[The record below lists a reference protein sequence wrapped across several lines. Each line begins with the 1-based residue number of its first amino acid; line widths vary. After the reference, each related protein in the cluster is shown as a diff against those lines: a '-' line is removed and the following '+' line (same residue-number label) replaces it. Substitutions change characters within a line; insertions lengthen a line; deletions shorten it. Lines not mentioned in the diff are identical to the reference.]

1 MCIVGTQR
9 DKHSK
14 LFNYLISNRT
24 KTVTQSLKQSQLIQ
38 PPISTDAVAGLTH
51 FLPGVSVED
60 GVESSDRMV
69 SRGDSVSRYL
79 QVTLTS
85 IPLVAADLLAI
96 SGAYLVATLATY
108 SFFGANYYWGLW
120 NNLFSVCLCHM
131 IVGMF
136 LGLFPASGMNP
147 VRELRSQ
154 ISSICASFVLL
165 IALNG
170 LVGQVTRNEILTIVL
185 AFPLT
190 VAIAPPARFSTRKI
204 VSRSKWWGEKVIIV
218 GMNQQARSIYKFM
231 AHHPQRGLKP
241 LGVVVENLS
250 EYWNA
255 EKSEHVELLGT
266 ADELVSICRKKQC
279 HWVIAAVADM
289 PESEI
294 QKILSKG
301 SLVPNLIVVD
311 SKLSMPTIWVDSF
324 DAAGLAGIHIRDRM
338 LFPFQRL
345 SKRLFDFTLSAMLL
359 ALISPLLFAIAL
371 FIKLMAPGPVFY
383 RHEGRIGRGG
393 KIFGAWKIRTMIVN
407 ADLVLKQHLAADP
420 EAREEWARDLKL
432 KNDPRIIPGIGHCL
446 RKTSLDEIPQLLNV
460 LKGEMSLVGPR
471 PIYTKQEVDKFSEMY
486 PLYLRVRP
494 GMTGLWQVSGRNNT
508 SYEDRI
514 QLDTYYVRNWSLWLD
529 YFILLRTVRTVLF
542 REGSY

>member
-1 MCIVGTQR
+1 VLNPNAR
-9 DKHSK
+9 PFW
-14 LFNYLISNRT
+14 LFNYLIFNRQ
-24 KTVTQSLKQSQLIQ
+24 KFVAQSSQLIQ
-38 PPISTDAVAGLTH
+38 PLISTDAVSGLTH
-51 FLPGVSVED
+51 FVPGVSVQD
-60 GVESSDRMV
+60 GVESSDRLV
-69 SRGDSVSRYL
+69 SRGDSVSRYF
-79 QVTLTS
+79 QVALTS
-85 IPLVAADLLAI
+85 IPLAGADLLAI
-96 SGAYLVATLATY
+96 SSAYLVATLATY
-108 SFFGANYYWGLW
+108 NIFGANYYWGLW
-120 NNLFSVCLCHM
+120 NNLFAVCLCHM

-154 ISSICASFVLL
+154 ISSVCISFVLL
-165 IALNG
+165 VALNG
-170 LVGQVTRNEILTIVL
+170 IVGQVTRNEILTIML

-204 VSRSKWWGEKVIIV
+204 VSRCKWWGEKVIIV

-231 AHHPQRGLKP
+231 AHLPQRGLKP
-241 LGVVVENLS
+241 IGVVVGNLS

-255 EKSEHVELLGT
+255 ENSDQIEFLGS
-266 ADELVSICRKKQC
+266 ADDLIKLCRKKKC

-294 QKILSKG
+294 QNILAKV

-311 SKLSMPTIWVDSF
+311 SKLSMPTIWVESF

-345 SKRLFDFTLSAMLL
+345 SKRVFDFALSLVLL
-359 ALISPLLFAIAL
+359 ALISPLLLAIAL
-371 FIKLMAPGPVFY
+371 YIKLMAPGPVFY

-393 KIFGAWKIRTMIVN
+393 KTFGAWKIRTMIVN
-407 ADLVLKQHLAADP
+407 SDLVLKQHLAANA
-420 EAREEWARDLKL
+420 EAQAEWNRDLKL
-432 KNDPRIIPGIGHCL
+432 KNDPRIIPGIGQFL
-446 RKTSLDEIPQLLNV
+446 RRSSLDELPQLLNV

-508 SYEDRI
+508 TYDDRVR
-514 QLDTYYVRNWSLWLD
+514 LDTYYVRNWSLWLD
-529 YFILLRTVRTVLF
+529 YFILLRTVRTVLL